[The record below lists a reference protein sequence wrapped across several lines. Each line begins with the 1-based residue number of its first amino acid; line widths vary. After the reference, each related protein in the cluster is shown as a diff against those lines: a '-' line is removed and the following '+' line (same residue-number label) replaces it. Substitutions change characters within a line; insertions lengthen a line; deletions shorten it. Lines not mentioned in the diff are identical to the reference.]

1 MKDDIILQVENLH
14 TGFLVDNVPLEAVS
28 GVSFSLKAGRVLGV
42 VGESGCGKSVTAHSI
57 MQLLPKYGRITEGSI
72 TYTRATGEKIEIQKL
87 RRTGNQMRQI
97 RGKEISMIFQEPM
110 SSLNPVITV
119 GDQIMENILTHE
131 EVSKEEAKQRA
142 IDLLAEVGI
151 SRPEKVVDNY
161 PFQLSGGMARKVLLS
176 TALASDSKV
185 IIADEPTPGLD
196 EESLN
201 EVLKDFRD
209 IADSG
214 RAILMITHDIMAALK
229 IADKVA
235 IFYAGSTL
243 EIANTSDFKQK
254 EVELRHPYT
263 KALYKALPNHDFV
276 PIDDKTQ
283 PLPNELPKGCVFSD
297 RCPLKD
303 KNCENQVPKIREIR
317 NGKVRCI
324 HAT

>member
-1 MKDDIILQVENLH
+1 MSKEPILKVKDLGISFSQYTNGLVRRDLNVIRNLDIELYEGEILAVVGSSGSGKSLLAHAILGILPDNACTQGDIIYKGEILYEKRKEKLRGDEIVLIPQSVNYLDPLKKVGKQIKISIKDKDKKTQDEI
-14 TGFLVDNVPLEAVS
+14 VDNL
-28 GVSFSLKAGRVLGV
+28 FK
-42 VGESGCGKSVTAHSI
+42 
-57 MQLLPKYGRITEGSI
+57 KYNLD
-72 TYTRATGEKIEIQKL
+72 K
-87 RRTGNQMRQI
+87 
-97 RGKEISMIFQEPM
+97 
-110 SSLNPVITV
+110 
-119 GDQIMENILTHE
+119 
-131 EVSKEEAKQRA
+131 
-142 IDLLAEVGI
+142 
-151 SRPEKVVDNY
+151 KVKNYY

>member
-1 MKDDIILQVENLH
+1 MSKEPILKVKDLGISFSQYTNGLVRGDLNVIRNLDIELYEGEILAVVGSSGSGKSLLAHAILGILPDNACTQGDIIYKGEILDEKRKEKLRGDEIVLIPQSVNYLDPLKKVGKQIKISIKDKDKKTQDEI
-14 TGFLVDNVPLEAVS
+14 VDNL
-28 GVSFSLKAGRVLGV
+28 FK
-42 VGESGCGKSVTAHSI
+42 
-57 MQLLPKYGRITEGSI
+57 KYNLD
-72 TYTRATGEKIEIQKL
+72 K
-87 RRTGNQMRQI
+87 
-97 RGKEISMIFQEPM
+97 
-110 SSLNPVITV
+110 
-119 GDQIMENILTHE
+119 
-131 EVSKEEAKQRA
+131 
-142 IDLLAEVGI
+142 
-151 SRPEKVVDNY
+151 KVKNYY
-161 PFQLSGGMARKVLLS
+161 PFELSGGMARKVLLS

>member
-1 MKDDIILQVENLH
+1 MSREPILKVKDLGISFSQYTNGLVRRDLNVIRNLDIELYEGEILAVVGSSGSGKSLLAHAILGILPDNACTQGDIIYKGEILDEKRKEKLRGDEIVLIPQSVNYLDPLKKVGKQTKISIKDKDKKTQDEI
-14 TGFLVDNVPLEAVS
+14 VDNL
-28 GVSFSLKAGRVLGV
+28 FK
-42 VGESGCGKSVTAHSI
+42 
-57 MQLLPKYGRITEGSI
+57 KYNLD
-72 TYTRATGEKIEIQKL
+72 K
-87 RRTGNQMRQI
+87 
-97 RGKEISMIFQEPM
+97 
-110 SSLNPVITV
+110 
-119 GDQIMENILTHE
+119 
-131 EVSKEEAKQRA
+131 
-142 IDLLAEVGI
+142 
-151 SRPEKVVDNY
+151 KVKNYY

-254 EVELRHPYT
+254 EVELRHQYT

>member
-1 MKDDIILQVENLH
+1 MSKEPILKVKDLGISFSQYTNGLVRRDLNVIRNLDIELYEGEILAVVGSSGSGKSLLAHAILGILPDNACTQGDIIYKGEILDEKRKEKLRGDEIVLIPQSVNYLDPLKKVGKQIKISIKDKDKKTQDEI
-14 TGFLVDNVPLEAVS
+14 VDNL
-28 GVSFSLKAGRVLGV
+28 FK
-42 VGESGCGKSVTAHSI
+42 
-57 MQLLPKYGRITEGSI
+57 KYNLD
-72 TYTRATGEKIEIQKL
+72 K
-87 RRTGNQMRQI
+87 
-97 RGKEISMIFQEPM
+97 
-110 SSLNPVITV
+110 
-119 GDQIMENILTHE
+119 
-131 EVSKEEAKQRA
+131 
-142 IDLLAEVGI
+142 
-151 SRPEKVVDNY
+151 KVKNYY

-283 PLPNELPKGCVFSD
+283 PLPTELPKGCVFSD

-324 HAT
+324 YAT

>member
-1 MKDDIILQVENLH
+1 MSKEPILKVKDLGISFSQYTNGLVRGDLNVIRNLDIELYEGEILAVVGSSGSGKSLLAHAILGILPDNACTQGDIIYKGEILDEKRKEKLRGDEIVLIPQSVNYLDPLKKVGKQIKISIKDKDKKTQDEI
-14 TGFLVDNVPLEAVS
+14 VDNL
-28 GVSFSLKAGRVLGV
+28 FK
-42 VGESGCGKSVTAHSI
+42 
-57 MQLLPKYGRITEGSI
+57 KYNLD
-72 TYTRATGEKIEIQKL
+72 K
-87 RRTGNQMRQI
+87 
-97 RGKEISMIFQEPM
+97 
-110 SSLNPVITV
+110 
-119 GDQIMENILTHE
+119 
-131 EVSKEEAKQRA
+131 
-142 IDLLAEVGI
+142 
-151 SRPEKVVDNY
+151 KVKNYY

-303 KNCENQVPKIREIR
+303 KNCENQVPKIREIS

>member
-1 MKDDIILQVENLH
+1 MSKEPILKVKDLGISFSQYTNGLVRGDLNVIRNLDIELYEGEILAVVGSSGSGKSLLAHAILGILPDNACTQGDIIYKGEILDEKRKEKLRGDEIVLIPQSVNYLDPLKKVGKQIKISIKDKDKKTQDEI
-14 TGFLVDNVPLEAVS
+14 VDNL
-28 GVSFSLKAGRVLGV
+28 FK
-42 VGESGCGKSVTAHSI
+42 
-57 MQLLPKYGRITEGSI
+57 KYNLD
-72 TYTRATGEKIEIQKL
+72 K
-87 RRTGNQMRQI
+87 
-97 RGKEISMIFQEPM
+97 
-110 SSLNPVITV
+110 
-119 GDQIMENILTHE
+119 
-131 EVSKEEAKQRA
+131 
-142 IDLLAEVGI
+142 
-151 SRPEKVVDNY
+151 KVKNYY

-276 PIDDKTQ
+276 TIDDKTQ

>member
-1 MKDDIILQVENLH
+1 MSKEPILKVKDLGISFSQYTNGLVRGDLNVIRNLDIELYEGEILAVVGSSGSGKSLLAHAILGILPDNACTQGDIIYKGEILDEKRKEKLRGDEIVLIPQSVNYLDPLKKVGKQIKISIKDKDKKTQDEI
-14 TGFLVDNVPLEAVS
+14 VDNL
-28 GVSFSLKAGRVLGV
+28 FK
-42 VGESGCGKSVTAHSI
+42 
-57 MQLLPKYGRITEGSI
+57 KYNLD
-72 TYTRATGEKIEIQKL
+72 K
-87 RRTGNQMRQI
+87 
-97 RGKEISMIFQEPM
+97 
-110 SSLNPVITV
+110 
-119 GDQIMENILTHE
+119 
-131 EVSKEEAKQRA
+131 
-142 IDLLAEVGI
+142 
-151 SRPEKVVDNY
+151 KVKNYY

-209 IADSG
+209 IADSE

>member
-1 MKDDIILQVENLH
+1 MSKEPILKVKDLGISFSQYTNGLVRGDLNVIRNLDIELYEGEILAVVGSSGSGKSLLAHAILGILPDNACTQGDIIYKGEILDEKRKEKLRGDEIVLIPQSVNYLDPLKKVGKQIKISIKDKDKQTQAEI
-14 TGFLVDNVPLEAVS
+14 VDNL
-28 GVSFSLKAGRVLGV
+28 FK
-42 VGESGCGKSVTAHSI
+42 
-57 MQLLPKYGRITEGSI
+57 KYNLD
-72 TYTRATGEKIEIQKL
+72 K
-87 RRTGNQMRQI
+87 
-97 RGKEISMIFQEPM
+97 
-110 SSLNPVITV
+110 
-119 GDQIMENILTHE
+119 
-131 EVSKEEAKQRA
+131 
-142 IDLLAEVGI
+142 
-151 SRPEKVVDNY
+151 KVKNYY

>member
-1 MKDDIILQVENLH
+1 MSKEPILKVKDLGISFSQYTNGLVRGDLNVIRNLDIELYEGEILAVVGSSGSGKSLLSHAILGILPDNACTQGDIIYKGEILDEKRKEKLRGDEIVLIPQSVNYLDPLKKVGKQIKISIKDKDKKTQDEI
-14 TGFLVDNVPLEAVS
+14 VDNL
-28 GVSFSLKAGRVLGV
+28 FK
-42 VGESGCGKSVTAHSI
+42 
-57 MQLLPKYGRITEGSI
+57 KYNLD
-72 TYTRATGEKIEIQKL
+72 K
-87 RRTGNQMRQI
+87 
-97 RGKEISMIFQEPM
+97 
-110 SSLNPVITV
+110 
-119 GDQIMENILTHE
+119 
-131 EVSKEEAKQRA
+131 
-142 IDLLAEVGI
+142 
-151 SRPEKVVDNY
+151 KVKNYY

>member
-1 MKDDIILQVENLH
+1 MSKEPILKVKDLGISFSQYTNGLVRGDLNVIRNLDIELYEGEILAVVGSSGSGKSLLAHAILGILPDNACTQGDIIYKGEILDEKRKEKLRGDEIVLIPQSVNYLDPLKKVGKQIKISIKDKDKKTQDEI
-14 TGFLVDNVPLEAVS
+14 VDNL
-28 GVSFSLKAGRVLGV
+28 FK
-42 VGESGCGKSVTAHSI
+42 
-57 MQLLPKYGRITEGSI
+57 KYNLD
-72 TYTRATGEKIEIQKL
+72 K
-87 RRTGNQMRQI
+87 
-97 RGKEISMIFQEPM
+97 
-110 SSLNPVITV
+110 
-119 GDQIMENILTHE
+119 
-131 EVSKEEAKQRA
+131 
-142 IDLLAEVGI
+142 
-151 SRPEKVVDNY
+151 KVKNYY

-214 RAILMITHDIMAALK
+214 REILMITHDIMAALK

>member
-1 MKDDIILQVENLH
+1 MSKEPILKVKDLGISFSQYTNGLVRGDLNVIRNLDIELYEGEILAVVGSSGSGKSLLAHAILGILPDNACTQGDIIYKGEILDEKRKEKLRGDEIVLIPQSVNYLDPLKKFGKQIKISIKDKDKKTQDEI
-14 TGFLVDNVPLEAVS
+14 VDNL
-28 GVSFSLKAGRVLGV
+28 FK
-42 VGESGCGKSVTAHSI
+42 
-57 MQLLPKYGRITEGSI
+57 KYNLD
-72 TYTRATGEKIEIQKL
+72 K
-87 RRTGNQMRQI
+87 
-97 RGKEISMIFQEPM
+97 
-110 SSLNPVITV
+110 
-119 GDQIMENILTHE
+119 
-131 EVSKEEAKQRA
+131 
-142 IDLLAEVGI
+142 
-151 SRPEKVVDNY
+151 KVKNYY

>member
-1 MKDDIILQVENLH
+1 MSKEPILKVKDLGISFSQYTNGLVRRDLNVIRNLDIELYEGEILAVVGSSGSGKSLLAHAILGILPDNACTQGDINYKGEILDEKRKEKLRGDEIVLIPQSVNYLDPLKKVGKQIKISIKDKDKKTQDEI
-14 TGFLVDNVPLEAVS
+14 VDNL
-28 GVSFSLKAGRVLGV
+28 FK
-42 VGESGCGKSVTAHSI
+42 
-57 MQLLPKYGRITEGSI
+57 KYNLD
-72 TYTRATGEKIEIQKL
+72 K
-87 RRTGNQMRQI
+87 
-97 RGKEISMIFQEPM
+97 
-110 SSLNPVITV
+110 
-119 GDQIMENILTHE
+119 
-131 EVSKEEAKQRA
+131 
-142 IDLLAEVGI
+142 
-151 SRPEKVVDNY
+151 KVKNYY

>member
-1 MKDDIILQVENLH
+1 MKEPILKVENLGISFSQYTNGLVRGDLNVIRNLDIELYEGEILAVVGSSGSGKSLLAH
-14 TGFLVDNVPLEAVS
+14 AILGILPDNACTQGDIIYKGEILDEKRKEKLRGDEIVLIPQSVNYLDPLKKVGKQIKISIKDKDKKTQDEIVDNL
-28 GVSFSLKAGRVLGV
+28 FK
-42 VGESGCGKSVTAHSI
+42 
-57 MQLLPKYGRITEGSI
+57 KY
-72 TYTRATGEKIEIQKL
+72 
-87 RRTGNQMRQI
+87 N
-97 RGKEISMIFQEPM
+97 
-110 SSLNPVITV
+110 LN
-119 GDQIMENILTHE
+119 
-131 EVSKEEAKQRA
+131 K
-142 IDLLAEVGI
+142 
-151 SRPEKVVDNY
+151 KVKNYY

>member
-1 MKDDIILQVENLH
+1 MSKEPILKVKDLGISFSQYTNGLVRGDLNVIRNLDIELYEGEILAVVGSSGSGKSLLAHAILGILPDNACTQGDIIYKGEILDEKRKEKLRGDEIVLIPQSVNYLDPLKKVGKQIKISIKDKDKKTQDEI
-14 TGFLVDNVPLEAVS
+14 VDNL
-28 GVSFSLKAGRVLGV
+28 FK
-42 VGESGCGKSVTAHSI
+42 
-57 MQLLPKYGRITEGSI
+57 KYNLD
-72 TYTRATGEKIEIQKL
+72 K
-87 RRTGNQMRQI
+87 
-97 RGKEISMIFQEPM
+97 
-110 SSLNPVITV
+110 
-119 GDQIMENILTHE
+119 
-131 EVSKEEAKQRA
+131 
-142 IDLLAEVGI
+142 
-151 SRPEKVVDNY
+151 KVKNYY

-235 IFYAGSTL
+235 IFYVGSTL

>member
-1 MKDDIILQVENLH
+1 MSKEPILKVKDLGISFSQYTNGLVRRDLNVIRNLDIELYEGEILAIVGSSETGKSLLAHAILGILPDNACTQGDIIYKGEILDEKRKEKLRGDEIVLIPQSVNYLDPLKKVGKQIKISIKDKDKKTQDEI
-14 TGFLVDNVPLEAVS
+14 VDNL
-28 GVSFSLKAGRVLGV
+28 FK
-42 VGESGCGKSVTAHSI
+42 
-57 MQLLPKYGRITEGSI
+57 KYNLD
-72 TYTRATGEKIEIQKL
+72 K
-87 RRTGNQMRQI
+87 
-97 RGKEISMIFQEPM
+97 
-110 SSLNPVITV
+110 
-119 GDQIMENILTHE
+119 
-131 EVSKEEAKQRA
+131 
-142 IDLLAEVGI
+142 
-151 SRPEKVVDNY
+151 KVKNYY

>member
-1 MKDDIILQVENLH
+1 MRGDLNVIRNLDIELYEGEILAVVGSSGSGKSLLAHAILGILPDNACTQGDIIYKGEILDEKRKEKLRGDEIVLIPQSVNYLDPLKKVGKQIKISIKDKDKKTQDEI
-14 TGFLVDNVPLEAVS
+14 VDNL
-28 GVSFSLKAGRVLGV
+28 FK
-42 VGESGCGKSVTAHSI
+42 
-57 MQLLPKYGRITEGSI
+57 KYNLD
-72 TYTRATGEKIEIQKL
+72 K
-87 RRTGNQMRQI
+87 
-97 RGKEISMIFQEPM
+97 
-110 SSLNPVITV
+110 
-119 GDQIMENILTHE
+119 
-131 EVSKEEAKQRA
+131 
-142 IDLLAEVGI
+142 
-151 SRPEKVVDNY
+151 KVKNYY

>member
-1 MKDDIILQVENLH
+1 MSKEPILKVKDLGISFSQYTNGLVRGDLNVIRNLDIELYVGEILAVVGSSGSGKSLLAHAILGILPDNACTQGDIIYKGEILDEKRKEKLRGDEIVLIPQSVNYLDPLKKVGKQIKISIKDKDKKTQDEI
-14 TGFLVDNVPLEAVS
+14 VDNL
-28 GVSFSLKAGRVLGV
+28 FK
-42 VGESGCGKSVTAHSI
+42 
-57 MQLLPKYGRITEGSI
+57 KYNLD
-72 TYTRATGEKIEIQKL
+72 K
-87 RRTGNQMRQI
+87 
-97 RGKEISMIFQEPM
+97 
-110 SSLNPVITV
+110 
-119 GDQIMENILTHE
+119 
-131 EVSKEEAKQRA
+131 
-142 IDLLAEVGI
+142 
-151 SRPEKVVDNY
+151 KVKNYY

-235 IFYAGSTL
+235 IFYSGSTL

>member
-1 MKDDIILQVENLH
+1 MSKEPILKVKDLGISFSQYTNGLVRGDLNVIRNLDIELYEGEILAVVGSSGSGKSLLAHAILGILPDNACTQGDIIYKGEILDEKRKEKLRGDEIVLIPQSVNYLDPLKKVGKQIKISIKDKDKKTQDEI
-14 TGFLVDNVPLEAVS
+14 VDNL
-28 GVSFSLKAGRVLGV
+28 FK
-42 VGESGCGKSVTAHSI
+42 
-57 MQLLPKYGRITEGSI
+57 KYNLD
-72 TYTRATGEKIEIQKL
+72 K
-87 RRTGNQMRQI
+87 
-97 RGKEISMIFQEPM
+97 
-110 SSLNPVITV
+110 
-119 GDQIMENILTHE
+119 
-131 EVSKEEAKQRA
+131 
-142 IDLLAEVGI
+142 
-151 SRPEKVVDNY
+151 KVKNYY

-201 EVLKDFRD
+201 EVLEDFRD

>member
-1 MKDDIILQVENLH
+1 MSKEPILKVKDLGISFSQYTNGLVRGDLNVIRNLDIELYEGEILAVVGSSGSGKSLLAHAILGILPDNACTQGDIIYKSEILDEKRKEKLRGDEIVLIPQSVNYLDPLKKVGKQIKISIKDKDKKTQDEI
-14 TGFLVDNVPLEAVS
+14 VDNL
-28 GVSFSLKAGRVLGV
+28 FK
-42 VGESGCGKSVTAHSI
+42 
-57 MQLLPKYGRITEGSI
+57 KYNLD
-72 TYTRATGEKIEIQKL
+72 K
-87 RRTGNQMRQI
+87 
-97 RGKEISMIFQEPM
+97 
-110 SSLNPVITV
+110 
-119 GDQIMENILTHE
+119 
-131 EVSKEEAKQRA
+131 
-142 IDLLAEVGI
+142 
-151 SRPEKVVDNY
+151 KVKNYY

>member
-1 MKDDIILQVENLH
+1 MSKEPILKVKDLGISFSQYTNGLVRGDLNVIRNLDIELYEGEILAVVGSSGSGKSLLAHAILGILPDNACTQGDIIYKGEILDEKRKEKLRGDEIVLIPQSVNYLDPLKKVGKQIKISIKDKDKKTQDEI
-14 TGFLVDNVPLEAVS
+14 VDNL
-28 GVSFSLKAGRVLGV
+28 FK
-42 VGESGCGKSVTAHSI
+42 
-57 MQLLPKYGRITEGSI
+57 KYNLD
-72 TYTRATGEKIEIQKL
+72 K
-87 RRTGNQMRQI
+87 
-97 RGKEISMIFQEPM
+97 
-110 SSLNPVITV
+110 
-119 GDQIMENILTHE
+119 
-131 EVSKEEAKQRA
+131 
-142 IDLLAEVGI
+142 
-151 SRPEKVVDNY
+151 KVKNYY
-161 PFQLSGGMARKVLLS
+161 PFQLSGGLARKVLLS

>member
-1 MKDDIILQVENLH
+1 MSKEPILKVKDLGISFSQYTNGLVRGDLNVIRNLDIELYEGEILAVVGSSGSGKSLLAHAILGILPDNACTQGDIIYKGEILDEKRKEKLRGDEIVLIPQSVNYLDPLKKVGKQIKISIKDKDKKTQDEI
-14 TGFLVDNVPLEAVS
+14 VDNLFKKYNLE
-28 GVSFSLKAGRVLGV
+28 K
-42 VGESGCGKSVTAHSI
+42 
-57 MQLLPKYGRITEGSI
+57 
-72 TYTRATGEKIEIQKL
+72 
-87 RRTGNQMRQI
+87 
-97 RGKEISMIFQEPM
+97 
-110 SSLNPVITV
+110 
-119 GDQIMENILTHE
+119 
-131 EVSKEEAKQRA
+131 
-142 IDLLAEVGI
+142 
-151 SRPEKVVDNY
+151 KVKNYY

-283 PLPNELPKGCVFSD
+283 PLRNELPKGCVFSD

>member
-1 MKDDIILQVENLH
+1 MSKEPILKVKDLGISFSQYTNGLVRRDLNVIRNLDIELYEGEILAVVGSSGSGKSLLAHAILGILPDNACTQGDIIYKGEILDEKRKEKLRGDEIVLIPQSVNYLDPLKKVGKQIKISIKDKDKKTQDEI
-14 TGFLVDNVPLEAVS
+14 VDNL
-28 GVSFSLKAGRVLGV
+28 FK
-42 VGESGCGKSVTAHSI
+42 
-57 MQLLPKYGRITEGSI
+57 KYNLD
-72 TYTRATGEKIEIQKL
+72 K
-87 RRTGNQMRQI
+87 
-97 RGKEISMIFQEPM
+97 
-110 SSLNPVITV
+110 
-119 GDQIMENILTHE
+119 
-131 EVSKEEAKQRA
+131 
-142 IDLLAEVGI
+142 
-151 SRPEKVVDNY
+151 KVKNYY

-176 TALASDSKV
+176 IALASDSKV

-324 HAT
+324 YAT

>member
-1 MKDDIILQVENLH
+1 MSKEPILKVKDLGISFSQYTNGLVRRDLNVIRNLDIEFYEGEILAVVGSSGSGKSLLAHAILGILPDNACTQGDIIYKGEILDEKRKEKLRGDEIVLIPQSVNYLDPLKKVGKQIKISIKDKDKKTQDEI
-14 TGFLVDNVPLEAVS
+14 VDNL
-28 GVSFSLKAGRVLGV
+28 FK
-42 VGESGCGKSVTAHSI
+42 
-57 MQLLPKYGRITEGSI
+57 KYNLD
-72 TYTRATGEKIEIQKL
+72 K
-87 RRTGNQMRQI
+87 
-97 RGKEISMIFQEPM
+97 
-110 SSLNPVITV
+110 
-119 GDQIMENILTHE
+119 
-131 EVSKEEAKQRA
+131 
-142 IDLLAEVGI
+142 
-151 SRPEKVVDNY
+151 KVKNYY

>member
-1 MKDDIILQVENLH
+1 MSKEPILKVKDLGISFSQYTNGLVRGDLNVIRNLDIELYEGEILAVVGSSGSGKSLLAHAILGILPDNACTQGDIIYKGEILDEKRKEKLRGDEIVLIPQSVNYLDPLKKVGKQIKISIKDKDKKTQDEI
-14 TGFLVDNVPLEAVS
+14 VDNL
-28 GVSFSLKAGRVLGV
+28 FK
-42 VGESGCGKSVTAHSI
+42 
-57 MQLLPKYGRITEGSI
+57 KYNLD
-72 TYTRATGEKIEIQKL
+72 K
-87 RRTGNQMRQI
+87 
-97 RGKEISMIFQEPM
+97 
-110 SSLNPVITV
+110 
-119 GDQIMENILTHE
+119 
-131 EVSKEEAKQRA
+131 
-142 IDLLAEVGI
+142 
-151 SRPEKVVDNY
+151 KVKNYY

-263 KALYKALPNHDFV
+263 KALYKALPNHDCV